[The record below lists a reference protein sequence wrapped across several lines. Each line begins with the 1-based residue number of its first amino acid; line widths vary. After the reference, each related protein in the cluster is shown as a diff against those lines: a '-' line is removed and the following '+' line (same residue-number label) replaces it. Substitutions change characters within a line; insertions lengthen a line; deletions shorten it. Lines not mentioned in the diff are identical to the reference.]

1 MVKHMYVSELEISP
15 TEISVATSEKVIAVA
30 NFEKKPKLKVV
41 VKGKLSFICNI
52 LWILLFK
59 RITFMY
65 DLYIQN

>member
-52 LWILLFK
+52 L
-59 RITFMY
+59 
-65 DLYIQN
+65 